1 MPKTVPNSKFQEL
14 KGLDRI
20 QVAVHDM
27 KCLWRELNKDDIGID
42 GEIEVLEPKPDGK
55 GAVPT
60 NKIIKVQAKSGKSY
74 IKYDSPD
81 GFQVPVDKDDLE
93 YWANSNYPIIFVI
106 YHPEDDL
113 LYWKDIKE
121 YVKSTPDIFLQPIKF
136 VFDKQ
141 ADIFPPSS
149 NDRIFEIAD
158 VSTPRVRTDQQEKLF
173 SNLFLVQRVP
183 KTIWTAPALSNLDY
197 QSIQAILRSRK
208 VFVPPFAVERGNIY
222 TLSDLSNPDCA
233 LCEFCD
239 TAKISTE
246 YEDAWRLDKDRR
258 KVYVSMLNRL
268 LRAYTYHCNLRY
280 AREFR
285 RFYFPKN
292 EKSVDPVKIQWTS
305 QRTKSKDT
313 RTVAEYYEYGFDR
326 FWRHLAANL
335 SFKVIGSNWFFEI
348 SPKYFFTTDGETAWD
363 SEKVGPYTT
372 RKKAVEHNP
381 HVFNHVL
388 FWAEYL
394 SQKKGNIQMRLDGD
408 VVLVI
413 EKMPFIGLAK
423 FAITDDPA
431 IYEEPP
437 EDSQMD
443 FFGQF
448 FGSESHEV
456 EVQDYDNIED

>member
-1 MPKTVPNSKFQEL
+1 MPKIVPNSKFQEL

-20 QVAVHDM
+20 QIAVHDM

-55 GAVPT
+55 GAIPT

-81 GFQVPVDKDDLE
+81 SFQVPVDKDDLE
-93 YWANSNYPIIFVI
+93 YWANSNYPIIFII
-106 YHPEDDL
+106 YHPEDDR
-113 LYWKDIKE
+113 LYWKDIKG
-121 YVKSTPDIFLQPIKF
+121 YVKSTTDVFLQPIKF
-136 VFDKQ
+136 VFDKNQ
-141 ADIFPPSS
+141 DIFPPSR

-158 VSTPRVRTDQQEKLF
+158 VSTPRVRTDQQEKLY

-183 KTIWTAPALSNLDY
+183 KTIWTAPALTNLDY

-208 VFVPPFAVERGNIY
+208 IFVPPFAIERGNIY
-222 TLSDLSNPDCA
+222 TLSDLSNPDCV
-233 LCEFCD
+233 LREFCD
-239 TAKISTE
+239 TTKVATE
-246 YEDAWRLDKDRR
+246 QEEAWRVDKNRR
-258 KVYVSMLNRL
+258 RAYVSMLNRL
-268 LRAYTYHCNLRY
+268 LRAYAYHCNLRY
-280 AREFR
+280 AKEFK

-292 EKSVDPVKIQWTS
+292 EKSAKPVKVQWTS
-305 QRTKSKDT
+305 QRTKAKDT

-394 SQKKGNIQMRLDGD
+394 SQKMGNIQLRLDGK

-437 EDSQMD
+437 EGNQMN
-443 FFGQF
+443 FFSQF
-448 FGSESHEV
+448 FGTENHEA
-456 EVQDYDNIED
+456 EVDEYDNTED